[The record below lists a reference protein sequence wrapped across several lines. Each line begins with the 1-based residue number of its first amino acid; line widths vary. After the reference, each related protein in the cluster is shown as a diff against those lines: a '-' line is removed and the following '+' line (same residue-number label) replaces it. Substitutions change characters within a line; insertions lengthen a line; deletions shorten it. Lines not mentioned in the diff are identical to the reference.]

1 MFGKIKI
8 FIAISCMIALT
19 NCSQVVTYKAIKDEI
34 RVLKAVHTVAT
45 KHDNNSNSTTTRD

>member
-8 FIAISCMIALT
+8 FIVISCMIALT

-34 RVLKAVHTVAT
+34 RVLKTVHTVAT
-45 KHDNNSNSTTTRD
+45 KHDNNSNSTTDED